1 MYDIYMDSFSS
12 PEFLKSLKNREA
24 SAISALVNKYNKTLY
39 NAAFGMGMNSDQTQE
54 VVQEVWASFFENIEN
69 FEGRS
74 HIRTYLFGFLYN
86 KAKEF
91 WRTKKRHSEHEEYD
105 VLVDSQYDGSGH
117 WQAKPVD
124 PEEFAAQ
131 TQTIGKI
138 EECMEGLKD
147 IQQKA
152 FHLKEVLGLSGE
164 EICNILDTSHTN
176 LRVLIFRAKQRLR
189 ICLEGLVKR

>member
-1 MYDIYMDSFSS
+1 MDNFSS
-12 PEFLKSLKNREA
+12 PQFLESLKRRD
-24 SAISALVNKYNKTLY
+24 SQAISALVEKYNKTLF
-39 NAAFGMGMNSDQTQE
+39 NAAYGMGMDQNQVEE
-54 VVQEVWASFFENIEN
+54 VVQEVWASFFASIEK

-91 WRTKKRHSEHEEYD
+91 WRTKKKHTDLEEYD
-105 VLVDSQYDGSGH
+105 TLVDGQYDETGH
-117 WQAKPVD
+117 WVNRPKD
-124 PEEFAAQ
+124 PEKFASEVQ
-131 TQTIGKI
+131 TLEKV
-138 EECMEGLKD
+138 EDCMKGLKE

-152 FHLKEVLGLSGE
+152 FHMKEVLGFSGE

-189 ICLEGLVKR
+189 ICLEGWIDK